1 MKSILWLASW
11 YPNRTDRFTGDFI
24 QRHAKAAAIYNKII
38 VIHVVKA
45 NENFFP
51 GNIFEEIISNKNLTE
66 HIIYYR
72 CNISIG
78 FLNKIVSLYR
88 YLKIYR
94 KAILKYKNENNIE
107 PFAHV
112 HVPLKAG
119 LAALWLKRKFN
130 FQFAVTEHY
139 DIYNNIIDE
148 PFFKRSFLFR
158 YFVKKIIKQSSV
170 FIPVSNFLGEAVNKM
185 VVPKPYSIIY
195 NTVDAN
201 LFFFKPA
208 TEKKQRFRFIHV
220 SGMTPSKNVEGII
233 NATESL
239 SKKRNDFELIIVGH
253 LNDQIHSSVKHK
265 NLLDK
270 IVFFTGEISYPEVA
284 QQMQM
289 AQSAIV
295 FSKTETM
302 SCVAAEAICCG
313 LPVIATN
320 VGGVPE
326 VINNSNGFRV
336 QSENEIELE
345 QAMNTMI
352 DNYDE
357 FDRKNIEL
365 TAHEK
370 YSYKNIG
377 KQITALYQKYFNVL
391 L

>member
-11 YPNRTDRFTGDFI
+11 YPNRTDHFTGDFI
-24 QRHAKAAAIYNKII
+24 QRHAKAVTIYNKII
-38 VIHVVKA
+38 VIHVVKT
-45 NENFFP
+45 NETFFS
-51 GNIFEEIISNKNLTE
+51 GKIFEEITSGNNLTE

-72 CNISIG
+72 CNFSIPL
-78 FLNKIVSLYR
+78 LNKIVSLYR
-88 YLKIYR
+88 YLKIYK

-107 PFAHV
+107 PFVHL
-112 HVPLKAG
+112 HVPLRAG

-130 FQFAVTEHY
+130 FKFAVTEHY
-139 DIYNNIIDE
+139 DIYNNVIDE
-148 PFFKRSFLFR
+148 PFFKRSFMFR

-185 VVPKPYSIIY
+185 VVPKPYSIVY
-195 NTVDAN
+195 NTVDTN
-201 LFFFKPA
+201 LFFLKA
-208 TEKKQRFRFIHV
+208 NAEKKQRFRFIHV
-220 SGMTPSKNVEGII
+220 SGMTASKNVEGII

-253 LNDQIHSSVKHK
+253 LNDQIYSLVKQK

-270 IVFFTGEISYPEVA
+270 IISFTGEISYPEVA

-313 LPVIATN
+313 LPVIATQ

-336 QSENEIELE
+336 KSENEIELE
-345 QAMNTMI
+345 QAMNKMI

-357 FDRKNIEL
+357 FNKKNIEQ

-377 KQITALYQKYFNVL
+377 KQITGLYQKYF
-391 L
+391 

>member
-11 YPNRTDRFTGDFI
+11 YPNRTDHFTGDFI
-24 QRHAKAAAIYNKII
+24 QRHAKAVAIYNKII
-38 VIHVVKA
+38 VIHVVKT
-45 NENFFP
+45 NEKFFS
-51 GNIFEEIISNKNLTE
+51 GKTFEEITSENNLTE

-112 HVPLKAG
+112 HVPLKSG

-139 DIYNNIIDE
+139 GIYNNIVDE
-148 PFFKRSFLFR
+148 SFSKKKFTFR
-158 YFVKKIIKQSSV
+158 KLVKKIIKQSAV
-170 FIPVSNFLGEAVNKM
+170 FIPVSNYLGDAVNKM
-185 VVPKPYSIIY
+185 VIAKPYTVIY
-195 NTVDAN
+195 NTVDTK
-201 LFFFKPA
+201 LFFFNPKI
-208 TEKKQRFRFIHV
+208 EKKQRFRFIHV
-220 SGMTPSKNVEGII
+220 SGMESLKNVEGII
-233 NATESL
+233 NATQSL
-239 SKKRNDFELIIVGH
+239 SKKRNDFELIIVGK
-253 LNDQIHSSVKHK
+253 LNDDIYSLAKQK

-270 IVFFTGEISYPEVA
+270 VISFTGEINYPEVA
-284 QQMQM
+284 EQMQM
-289 AQSAIV
+289 AQSLIL

-320 VGGVPE
+320 VGGIPE

-377 KQITALYQKYFNVL
+377 KQITELYQKYFNVL